1 MNEFE
6 AWVYSLL
13 WRYPRTTRYILVVI
27 LVACVVTLID
37 QAV

>member
-1 MNEFE
+1 MSNFE
-6 AWVYSLL
+6 AWIYDLV

-27 LVACVVTLID
+27 LVACIVTLID